1 MRPTPLAA
9 AVFAASIVLAAAA
22 AFAGA
27 TGPPLWLGVLAIFA
41 SVFALDAWRLPRRAE
56 ITARLSAPDELV
68 VGEPQDARLTIEAPG
83 PDLPAVVLLEAAGD
97 LEAPPA
103 SSGVLSSG
111 RLTVAFPLVSERR
124 GVARRERAWV
134 RLDGPLGLARRVVTL
149 PLASEMRVIPRV
161 AASGRAVSRF
171 DAPDAR
177 VGTKI
182 ERYDGD
188 GSEFDTL
195 REFRVG
201 DDSRAIDWKSTA
213 RHRMLLRRQF
223 RAERDHD
230 LVLAVDTGRLMA
242 ERIAGTP
249 KLDHALRACL
259 RLAQVALASGDRVGL
274 FGFDERPRVSLPPDR
289 GVRAHQA
296 LRLAAAR
303 LEPHELETNYTLSL
317 STLLGSLRRRT
328 LVVVV
333 SDFADT
339 VSAEL
344 LVDNLRRLS
353 RRHVVVFVAL
363 HDDALDALDQALPV
377 DRPSLHR
384 AVIAG
389 TLKRER
395 RLVLERLRR
404 LGIWVVV
411 APADKL
417 GTDMIDRYL
426 DLKRREVA

>member
-1 MRPTPLAA
+1 MRPTPRAA
-9 AVFAASIVLAAAA
+9 AVFAATIVLAAGA
-22 AFAGA
+22 AFAGPA
-27 TGPPLWLGVLAIFA
+27 GLGLWLGVLALFA
-41 SVFALDAWRLPRRAE
+41 GALGLDAWRLPRSGA
-56 ITARLSAPDELV
+56 ITVRLDAPDELV
-68 VGEPQDARLTIEAPG
+68 VGESHDARLTIAAPG
-83 PDLPAVVLLEAAGD
+83 HGVPAVVVLEASGE

-103 SSGVLSSG
+103 APGVLANG
-111 RLTVAFPLVSERR
+111 RLTVTLPLLSERR
-124 GVARRERAWV
+124 GVARLEQAWV

-149 PLASEMRVIPRV
+149 PLGVEVRVVPRV
-161 AASGRAVSRF
+161 AASGRGFSGF
-171 DAPDAR
+171 DARDAR
-177 VGTKI
+177 VGAKI

-201 DDSRAIDWKSTA
+201 DDPRAIDWKSTA

-230 LVLAVDTGRLMA
+230 LVLAVDAGRLMA
-242 ERIAGTP
+242 ERLAGTP
-249 KLDHALRACL
+249 KLDHALRASL
-259 RLAQVALASGDRVGL
+259 RLAHVALKSGDRVGL
-274 FGFDERPRVSLPPDR
+274 FGFDERPRVSLPPGQ

-303 LEPHELETNYTLSL
+303 LEPREVETNFTLSL
-317 STLLGSLRRRT
+317 SALLGSLRRRT

-344 LVDNLRRLS
+344 LVENLRRLG

-363 HDDALDALDQALPV
+363 RDDALDALEEAAPV

-384 AVIAG
+384 AVVAG

-395 RLVLERLRR
+395 GLVLERLRR
-404 LGIWVVV
+404 FGIRVVV
-411 APADKL
+411 APADRL
-417 GTDMIDRYL
+417 GAEMIDRYL
-426 DLKRREVA
+426 ELKRREVA